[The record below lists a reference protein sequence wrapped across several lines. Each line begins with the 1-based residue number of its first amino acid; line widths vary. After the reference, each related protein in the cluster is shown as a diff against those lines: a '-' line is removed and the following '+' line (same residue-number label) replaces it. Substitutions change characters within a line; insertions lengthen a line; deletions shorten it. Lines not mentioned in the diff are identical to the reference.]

1 MMIVDISQ
9 SELIL
14 DSIHLAVNELAVVYL
29 TYHTLSHVIHS
40 TIIILNGLDIHIH
53 SKILT
58 EHIVRNVVRFNQ

>member
-29 TYHTLSHVIHS
+29 TYHTLSHMIHS
-40 TIIILNGLDIHIH
+40 TIIVMNGLDIH

-58 EHIVRNVVRFNQ
+58 EHIVTNVVRFNQ